1 MGSNQLVRV
10 GGRRI
15 RVSRT
20 GAGPAVLLVNG
31 MGGSLVTWRPLVRY
45 LQGYECV
52 AVALP
57 GCPSV
62 TSWRPV
68 LTMRRFAALASD
80 LLDVLGIERAD
91 VLGFSFGG
99 MVAQQLALDAP
110 ERVGRLGLIS
120 TSCGLGAV
128 PSNPAAWWSAILAD
142 VPPPSFDPVWFARQW
157 RRTMRSQFGPGGLN
171 SLWLNESAQQIAAA
185 SRWSSLSWLH
195 RLSHKTLTIAGT
207 ADALVPSINATIL
220 ASRIPDAR
228 TFLVRGGGHFCVLD
242 RVAETGPVIAD
253 FLNASALT
261 ALDHPA

>member
-1 MGSNQLVRV
+1 MGSTQLVRV

-15 RVSRT
+15 PVSRT
-20 GAGPAVLLVNG
+20 GAGPAVLILNG
-31 MGGSLVTWRPLVRY
+31 MGGSPVTWRPLVRY

-57 GCPSV
+57 GCPRV
-62 TSWRPV
+62 TSWKPV
-68 LTMRRFAALASD
+68 LTMHRFASLASD
-80 LLDVLGIERAD
+80 LLDALGIGRAD

-110 ERVGRLGLIS
+110 EQIRRLGLIS

-128 PSNPAAWWSAILAD
+128 PSNPLAWWSAVLAD
-142 VPPPSFDPVWFARQW
+142 VSPPSFDPLWLARQW
-157 RRTMRSQFGPGGLN
+157 HRTMRSQFGAGAAN
-171 SLWLNESAQQIAAA
+171 RLWLNESAQQIAAA

-195 RLSHKTLTIAGT
+195 RLPQKTLTIAGT
-207 ADALVPSINATIL
+207 ADALVPSINTTIL

-253 FLNASALT
+253 FLDASELT